1 MNTNLGSNIRAFRK
15 NKGFTQEEL
24 ADLLGVTPQAV
35 SKWESEV
42 GLPDVSMIVPLAQIL
57 GVSTDA
63 LLGYN
68 MIAENEEVTE
78 RILATISGM
87 RDEKDRA
94 GSLYRICEYMA
105 SETSVNPGN
114 FEVVKEY
121 LKHAALLSMYVDKS
135 VEGRLQDKL
144 DDVRKIYKDAIRKGT
159 YVISHTNDRTLAEKI
174 HHSIAWIYIH
184 EKDFEKAKD
193 HINVLPSFAS
203 SRNKE
208 NMDTELTF
216 FESGFEKMKGVVEQ
230 NSVLLFYAV
239 ANHLNLVALK
249 YGWFEH
255 TEEAIRV
262 CEWCEGILRAFAAR
276 EQSIDMKT
284 YLKERARNTFFKMLA
299 YKHNGMDREASDV
312 CEAFI
317 AEVQTGDYRD
327 ELKQMA
333 IDTLN
338 NELEYYRGAY

>member
-42 GLPDVSMIVPLAQIL
+42 GLPDVSMIVPLAQVL

-63 LLGYN
+63 LLGYT

-87 RDEKDRA
+87 WDEMDRA
-94 GSLYRICEYMA
+94 GSELRICEYMA
-105 SETSVNPGN
+105 SETNVNPGN
-114 FEVVKEY
+114 FEIVKEF

-135 VEGRLQDKL
+135 VEGRLQDRL

-193 HINVLPSFAS
+193 HINVLPSFES

-208 NMDTELTF
+208 NMDMEVAF
-216 FESGFEKMKGVVEQ
+216 FEGGFEKMKGVVDK
-230 NSVLLFYAV
+230 NNTLLFYAV
-239 ANHLNLVALK
+239 ANQLNLVALK
-249 YGWFEH
+249 YGWFER

-276 EQSIDMKT
+276 EQSIDMNT
-284 YLKERARNTFFKMLA
+284 YLKERARNTFFKVLA
-299 YKHNGMDREASDV
+299 YKHNGKDREADEV
-312 CEAFI
+312 VEKFR
-317 AEVQTGDYRD
+317 AEVGAGSYSD
-327 ELKQMA
+327 ELKKMA

>member
-1 MNTNLGSNIRAFRK
+1 MSTNLGSNIRAFRK

-42 GLPDVSMIVPLAQIL
+42 GLPDVSMIVPLAQVL

-78 RILATISGM
+78 RILATIAGM

-94 GSLYRICEYMA
+94 GSELRICEYLA
-105 SETSVNPGN
+105 SETNVNPGN
-114 FEVVKEY
+114 FEIVKEY

-135 VEGRLQDKL
+135 VEGRLQDRL

-159 YVISHTNDRTLAEKI
+159 YVISHTNDRTFAEKI
-174 HHSIAWIYIH
+174 HHAIAWIYIH

-193 HINVLPSFAS
+193 HINVLPSFES
-203 SRNKE
+203 NRNKE
-208 NMDTELTF
+208 IMDMEVAF
-216 FESGFEKMKGVVEQ
+216 FEGGFEKMKGVVDK
-230 NSVLLFYAV
+230 NNTLLFYAV

-249 YGWFEH
+249 YGWFEG
-255 TEEAIRV
+255 TEEAVRV

-276 EQSIDMKT
+276 EQSIDLNT
-284 YLKERARNTFFKMLA
+284 YLKERARNTFFKVLA
-299 YKHNGMDREASDV
+299 YKHNGMDREAS
-312 CEAFI
+312 
-317 AEVQTGDYRD
+317 EVVEKFRSEVNTGSYSD
-327 ELKQMA
+327 ELKKMA
-333 IDTLN
+333 IDTLD